1 MIQISET
8 ETQESIG
15 HLFRHHA
22 GQMVSVL
29 CRMFGFER
37 LDLIE
42 DAVQDALIAALK
54 KWPFSGFPENPRAWL
69 TEVAKN
75 RILDQ
80 LRREKKIDGNGD
92 EFDFVAVGSE
102 LASPY
107 FSNEISDDQ
116 LRMIFACC
124 HPANAP
130 DARVA
135 LTLKIVGGFSVAEIA
150 RAFLSS
156 EAAAA
161 KIITRAK
168 KKLRKTGVRL
178 EMPQPS
184 ETGERLAPV
193 LKVLYLIFNE
203 GYAAS
208 TGDELI
214 RTDLCF
220 EAIRLCEFLSRHPVT
235 ASPKVHALA
244 ALFLFQTSRLAS
256 RADHAGELVLLAD
269 QDRKSW
275 NTEMIGRALKHFRLS
290 ASGGELSDFH
300 LEAEIAALHSLAE
313 TYEATDW
320 PRILEC
326 YENLQKRNFSPVV
339 ELNRIVALGKI
350 NGAKNALQEL
360 ERMDASNLQ
369 NYTLFHIT
377 RAQFLS
383 DLGEVEPA
391 LNSYKTAMSLTQN
404 EAILRFLRKK
414 SRSVTS
420 V

>member
-8 ETQESIG
+8 ETQESID

-22 GQMVSVL
+22 WQMVSVL
-29 CRMFGFER
+29 CRIFGFDK
-37 LDLIE
+37 LDLVE
-42 DAVQDALIAALK
+42 DAVQDAQIAALK
-54 KWPFSGFPENPRAWL
+54 KWPFSGFPDNPRAWL

-75 RILDQ
+75 RVLDQ
-80 LRREKKIDGNGD
+80 LRREKKLDGTGD
-92 EFDFVAVGSE
+92 EDNLIADFTDYSS
-102 LASPY
+102 LY
-107 FSNEISDDQ
+107 FLNEISDDQ

-130 DARVA
+130 DAQVA
-135 LTLKIVGGFSVAEIA
+135 LTLKIVGGFSIAEIA
-150 RAFLSS
+150 GAYLSS

-168 KKLRKTGVRL
+168 KKLRKNGVRL

-220 EAIRLCEFLSRHPVT
+220 EAIRLCEFLSKHPVT

-244 ALFLFQTSRLAS
+244 ALFLFQGSRLAS
-256 RADHAGELVLLAD
+256 RVDQAGELVLLAD

-275 NTEMIGRALKHFRLS
+275 DKEMIGRALKHFRLS

-300 LEAEIAALHSLAE
+300 LEAEIAALHTLAG
-313 TYEATDW
+313 TYKTTDW
-320 PRILEC
+320 PRILKC
-326 YENLQKRNFSPVV
+326 YENLQKHSFSPVV

-350 NGAKNALQEL
+350 NGPKNALAQL
-360 ERMDASNLQ
+360 EQMDASNLQ
-369 NYTLFHIT
+369 NYTLFHII

-383 DLGEVEPA
+383 DLGEAGSA
-391 LNSYKTAMSLTQN
+391 LESYKTAMSLTQN
-404 EAILRFLRKK
+404 EAILKFLRKK
-414 SRSVTS
+414 SRRVTS